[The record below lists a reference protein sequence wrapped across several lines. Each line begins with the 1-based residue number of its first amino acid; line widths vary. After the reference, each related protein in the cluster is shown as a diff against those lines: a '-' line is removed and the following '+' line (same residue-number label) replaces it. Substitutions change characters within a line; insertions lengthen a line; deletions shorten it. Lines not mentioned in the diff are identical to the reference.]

1 MSPLCCCSQKHRLLL
16 EPPVLAQGSLPGELG
31 YPKVPPWL
39 RTLRTRPLTTHILR
53 AETSAQCP
61 PPSQTWSLESR
72 HCPPSGDSAPIFV
85 TGGFWVRMD
94 LECGPAA
101 QQAPGSLG
109 QATARAGCCGR
120 LSDGLS
126 WSLSS
131 GGLCPGLPPGCLMDE
146 HTFTHN
152 FSNHKRTHKTYL
164 CYEVE
169 ILHGDSGIPPD
180 EDKGFLCNKGTD
192 QPGLPCHVELY
203 LLGRIRSWKLD
214 RKLHCRLT
222 CFISWTPCGTCA
234 RELAEFLKENSHVS
248 LCIFASRIYSL
259 NDYEAG
265 LRTLQEAGAQIAIMT
280 FKEFRHC
287 WETFVDHQG
296 RPFQPWDELD
306 INSQG
311 LSKELQAI
319 LQAQHGCL
327 PPDST
332 SHSRGEEKRM
342 GQTPELRSLYLL
354 LMDTSSVLRPQIWQ
368 RGDNKDGNPSHG
380 VPLTAPYDSGQR
392 WPMSNPV
399 ERIVPQTFSFHFKN
413 LMFASGRNCTYLCYQ
428 VKRKE
433 HCSPVFPDKGVFQNE
448 VNTPC
453 HAELC
458 FLSWFNKRLSPDECY
473 HITWFMS
480 WSPCFACTEQV
491 AKFLE
496 KNRNVR
502 LSIFAARLYYFWQ
515 PAVQQ
520 GLRRLHGVGACVGI
534 MSYQDFKYCW
544 ENFVYNQ
551 RMPFKPWEKQ
561 CENSKILVT
570 KLEEILRN
578 TMSLLKE
585 DIFNKQFG
593 NQPRVTAPYY
603 RRKTY
608 LCYQLKGPNGSILAQ
623 GCVRNK
629 KQRHAEI
636 RFIDKINFMN
646 LNPNQSYEIIC
657 YVTWSPCPTCA
668 EKLVD
673 LINDQVHLKLQIF
686 ASRLY
691 FHWVRKYQIGLQY
704 LWASQ
709 VTVAVMNRQEFKD
722 CWEKF
727 VDNQG
732 KDFQGWY
739 KLEEYNRSISRRLN
753 RILMGLP
760 VSSLSLSS

>member
-1 MSPLCCCSQKHRLLL
+1 MRALGEEMEPQRPRQRAGLGLASQGGCSQM
-16 EPPVLAQGSLPGELG
+16 
-31 YPKVPPWL
+31 PW
-39 RTLRTRPLTTHILR
+39 I
-53 AETSAQCP
+53 
-61 PPSQTWSLESR
+61 
-72 HCPPSGDSAPIFV
+72 
-85 TGGFWVRMD
+85 
-94 LECGPAA
+94 
-101 QQAPGSLG
+101 
-109 QATARAGCCGR
+109 
-120 LSDGLS
+120 
-126 WSLSS
+126 
-131 GGLCPGLPPGCLMDE
+131 
-146 HTFTHN
+146 
-152 FSNHKRTHKTYL
+152 
-164 CYEVE
+164 
-169 ILHGDSGIPPD
+169 
-180 EDKGFLCNKGTD
+180 
-192 QPGLPCHVELY
+192 
-203 LLGRIRSWKLD
+203 
-214 RKLHCRLT
+214 
-222 CFISWTPCGTCA
+222 
-234 RELAEFLKENSHVS
+234 
-248 LCIFASRIYSL
+248 
-259 NDYEAG
+259 
-265 LRTLQEAGAQIAIMT
+265 
-280 FKEFRHC
+280 
-287 WETFVDHQG
+287 
-296 RPFQPWDELD
+296 
-306 INSQG
+306 
-311 LSKELQAI
+311 
-319 LQAQHGCL
+319 
-327 PPDST
+327 
-332 SHSRGEEKRM
+332 
-342 GQTPELRSLYLL
+342 
-354 LMDTSSVLRPQIWQ
+354 
-368 RGDNKDGNPSHG
+368 
-380 VPLTAPYDSGQR
+380 
-392 WPMSNPV
+392 SNPV

-413 LMFASGRNCTYLCYQ
+413 LMFASGRNCSYLCYQ

-473 HITWFMS
+473 HVTWFMS

-753 RILMGLP
+753 RILMQPLKQNNLEDSFRDLRLGSP
-760 VSSLSLSS
+760 SPSSRSYSR

>member
-1 MSPLCCCSQKHRLLL
+1 MEASTAP
-16 EPPVLAQGSLPGELG
+16 
-31 YPKVPPWL
+31 
-39 RTLRTRPLTTHILR
+39 R
-53 AETSAQCP
+53 A
-61 PPSQTWSLESR
+61 R
-72 HCPPSGDSAPIFV
+72 
-85 TGGFWVRMD
+85 
-94 LECGPAA
+94 
-101 QQAPGSLG
+101 
-109 QATARAGCCGR
+109 
-120 LSDGLS
+120 
-126 WSLSS
+126 
-131 GGLCPGLPPGCLMDE
+131 CLMDE

-319 LQAQHGCL
+319 LQTHFPMKIFLEFLSQQEGVRGACGTIISQLFCIWRCPG
-327 PPDST
+327 S
-332 SHSRGEEKRM
+332 GEELEPIHRLR
-342 GQTPELRSLYLL
+342 GTQPQTK
-354 LMDTSSVLRPQIWQ
+354 VLATILPQIWQ

-473 HITWFMS
+473 HVTWFMS

-646 LNPNQSYEIIC
+646 LDPNQSYEIIC

-709 VTVAVMNRQEFKD
+709 VTVAVMNRREFKD

-753 RILMGLP
+753 RILMQPLKQNNLEDSFRDLRLGSP
-760 VSSLSLSS
+760 SPSSRSYSR

>member
-1 MSPLCCCSQKHRLLL
+1 M
-16 EPPVLAQGSLPGELG
+16 
-31 YPKVPPWL
+31 
-39 RTLRTRPLTTHILR
+39 
-53 AETSAQCP
+53 
-61 PPSQTWSLESR
+61 
-72 HCPPSGDSAPIFV
+72 
-85 TGGFWVRMD
+85 
-94 LECGPAA
+94 
-101 QQAPGSLG
+101 
-109 QATARAGCCGR
+109 ARAR
-120 LSDGLS
+120 
-126 WSLSS
+126 
-131 GGLCPGLPPGCLMDE
+131 CLMDE

-152 FSNHKRTHKTYL
+152 FPNHKRTRKTYL

-169 ILHGDSGIPPD
+169 ILCGDSGLPPD
-180 EDKGFLCNKGTD
+180 EDKGFLCNKGAD

-203 LLGRIRSWKLD
+203 LLERIRSWNLD

-234 RELAEFLKENSHVS
+234 RKLAEFLKENSHVS

-259 NDYEAG
+259 HDYEAG

-280 FKEFRHC
+280 FKEFKHC

-306 INSQG
+306 VNSQG

-319 LQAQHGCL
+319 LQTRQ
-327 PPDST
+327 T
-332 SHSRGEEKRM
+332 SLGGHLQMRALGEEM
-342 GQTPELRSLYLL
+342 EPQ
-354 LMDTSSVLRPQIWQ
+354 RPRQ
-368 RGDNKDGNPSHG
+368 RAGLGLASQGGCSQMP
-380 VPLTAPYDSGQR
+380 
-392 WPMSNPV
+392 WISNLV
-399 ERIVPQTFSFHFKN
+399 EWIDPQTFFFHFEN
-413 LMFASGRNCTYLCYQ
+413 LVYAYGRNRTYLCYQ

-433 HCSPVFPDKGVFQNE
+433 HCSPVFPDKGVFHNK
-448 VNTPC
+448 VNTPY

-473 HITWFMS
+473 HVTWFVS
-480 WSPCFACTEQV
+480 WSPCVACAKQV

-515 PAVQQ
+515 PAFQQ
-520 GLRRLHGVGACVGI
+520 GLCKLHGVGAQVGI

-551 RMPFKPWEKQ
+551 RMPFKPWEKL
-561 CENSKILVT
+561 CENSKFLVT

-585 DIFNKQFG
+585 DIFNKQFS

-608 LCYQLKGPNGSILAQ
+608 LCYQLKGPDGSILAQ
-623 GCVRNK
+623 GCLRNK

-636 RFIDKINFMN
+636 RFIDKIKFMN
-646 LNPNQSYEIIC
+646 LDPNQSYEIIC

-709 VTVAVMNRQEFKD
+709 VTVAVMNRREFKD

-732 KDFQGWY
+732 KEFQGWD
-739 KLEEYNRSISRRLN
+739 KLEEYNRSISRRLH
-753 RILMGLP
+753 RILMQPLKQNNLEDSFRDLRLGSP
-760 VSSLSLSS
+760 SPSSRSDSR